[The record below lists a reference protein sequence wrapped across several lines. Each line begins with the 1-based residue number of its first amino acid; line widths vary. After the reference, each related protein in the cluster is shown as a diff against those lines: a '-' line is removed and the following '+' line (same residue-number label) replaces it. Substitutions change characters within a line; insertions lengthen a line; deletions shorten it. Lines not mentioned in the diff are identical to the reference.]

1 MAAPKVHPRPKPYPP
16 PEFPPRQP
24 KLFAQTPPALFPVIL
39 GLFGLGLGLRAA
51 VAGAAMPLAGP
62 VEAVLGAVLALWGF
76 AMLAL
81 AVKIGRRPAV
91 VLEDLK
97 VLPGRAGLA
106 AAGMGVMAAAG
117 VLLPY
122 APKLAFA
129 VVLCGLALHL
139 VLALALLWVMARGP
153 KEARGVN
160 PSWHLSFVGFIVA
173 APVLVR
179 LGQAG
184 LAEAILVVTGLVA
197 VAIWG
202 LSLVQLLRRIP
213 PAPLRPML
221 AIHLAPAALISVT
234 AGLLGQSLLATGM
247 AGFGAVILLALLASA
262 RWLTAAG
269 VTPLWGAFTF
279 PLSAFA
285 LALWDL
291 GGLWQQAGAVVLLAA
306 CLLVPWVAW
315 NVLKLWPGGRLAAKT
330 NAAEA

>member
-1 MAAPKVHPRPKPYPP
+1 M
-16 PEFPPRQP
+16 
-24 KLFAQTPPALFPVIL
+24 
-39 GLFGLGLGLRAA
+39 
-51 VAGAAMPLAGP
+51 
-62 VEAVLGAVLALWGF
+62 
-76 AMLAL
+76 
-81 AVKIGRRPAV
+81 
-91 VLEDLK
+91 
-97 VLPGRAGLA
+97 
-106 AAGMGVMAAAG
+106 
-117 VLLPY
+117 LLPY

-184 LAEAILVVTGLVA
+184 LAEAILVVTGLAA